1 MTYQVT
7 IATVW
12 PVEKKKHKQIFHAV
26 RISKF
31 ILSFSLEKVW
41 EWIQGNLWILKK
53 LKVALNSLPQ
63 FFFKAKLGQKLNLI
77 MLVT

>member
-41 EWIQGNLWILKK
+41 DWSEFGVTLNFKK
-53 LKVALNSLPQ
+53 S
-63 FFFKAKLGQKLNLI
+63 
-77 MLVT
+77 

>member
-41 EWIQGNLWILKK
+41 EWIQGNLE
-53 LKVALNSLPQ
+53 
-63 FFFKAKLGQKLNLI
+63 F
-77 MLVT
+77 